1 MIVERTWRTL
11 KYEWVFLHEYRTRK
25 EWKKDLPD
33 SMSSIIRKGY
43 MRGFA
48 TEPLMKSMNKDVS
61 L

>member
-1 MIVERTWRTL
+1 MD
-11 KYEWVFLHEYRTRK
+11 EWYVN
-25 EWKKDLPD
+25 LPD

-48 TEPLMKSMNKDVS
+48 TELLMKSMDKDVS

>member
-1 MIVERTWRTL
+1 MTW
-11 KYEWVFLHEYRTRK
+11 YVFMSIKQWMNWYV
-25 EWKKDLPD
+25 DLPN